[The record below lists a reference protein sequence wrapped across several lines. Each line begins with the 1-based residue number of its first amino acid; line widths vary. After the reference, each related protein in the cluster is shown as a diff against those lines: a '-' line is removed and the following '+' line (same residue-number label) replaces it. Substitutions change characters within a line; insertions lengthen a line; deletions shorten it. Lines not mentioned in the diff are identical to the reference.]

1 MKKIRVLAVARWPLG
16 GIRTYMRYTY
26 KYLNRDRFNITIL
39 ASRTAEEEALRKDV
53 EEIGARL
60 VIAQQ
65 LYGKE
70 CLWWRVY
77 QLLNSA
83 EFDVIQSHG
92 FISAAHVYL
101 GNIIH
106 RLPHVLTVH
115 GIIEE
120 RVLGKGI
127 KTCLNKRILKRV
139 VSSADVLYGVSQDIL
154 DHVESTVKIGT
165 RPRRIVIHNGI
176 DIKAFVKNDSPDDQ
190 SSLRKELGIDESVYL
205 IGYLGRF
212 MPEKGFNYLLDA
224 IEILGEQG
232 AANNLKVL
240 AVGSGDY
247 LSYYR
252 KQVEEKRLADR
263 FIFLPFQRDVKR
275 VYIALDVVVMPS
287 VWEAYPLQ
295 PAEAMCMGVPII
307 ASDCIGLR
315 EAVKGT
321 PALVVPTRNANAI
334 ADAIILTRS
343 GCLRKTFTE
352 FKDEARIR
360 YDVKNT
366 SQQLSDLFDSLK

>member
-1 MKKIRVLAVARWPLG
+1 
-16 GIRTYMRYTY
+16 MRYTY
-26 KYLNRDRFNITIL
+26 KYLDRDRFNITIL

-65 LYGKE
+65 LYEKE

-77 QLLNSA
+77 QLLNSKK
-83 EFDVIQSHG
+83 FDIIQSHG
-92 FISAAHVYL
+92 FISAAHAYL

-127 KTCLNKRILKRV
+127 KSYLNKSILKRV

-154 DHVESTVKIGT
+154 DHVESTVKVGT
-165 RPRRIVIHNGI
+165 RLRRIVIHNGI
-176 DIKAFVKNDSPDDQ
+176 DIKAFIKKDLPDDQ
-190 SSLRKELGIDESVYL
+190 SRLRKILGIDDSVYV
-205 IGYLGRF
+205 IGFLGRF
-212 MPEKGFNYLLDA
+212 MPQKGFDYLLDA
-224 IEILGEQG
+224 IETLDKRNS
-232 AANNLKVL
+232 ANNLKVL

-247 LSYYR
+247 QSYYR
-252 KQVEEKRLADR
+252 KQVEEKRLAHK
-263 FIFLPFQRDVKR
+263 FIFLSFQRDIRK
-275 VYIALDVVVMPS
+275 VYKALDVVVMPS

-315 EAVKGT
+315 EAVKDT

-334 ADAIILTRS
+334 ADAIIHTRS